1 LFIPNPLRSFFTEE
15 GEYKVF
21 AYVQNHGSKKGGGDV
36 TVTVSEPKFVS
47 LEWKD
52 ANGKSVRYTVS
63 RHVVYAH
70 TKLEGLNERIRY
82 FNKAVEV
89 LYVKKCLSGNS
100 ISSKD
105 SQGTIIFIN
114 GMSYKYGTEF
124 KKNEK
129 NRLFTNYVYIKI

>member
-36 TVTVSEPKFVS
+36 IVTVSEPKFVS

-89 LYVKKCLSGNS
+89 LYVKNVLVA
-100 ISSKD
+100 ILYL
-105 SQGTIIFIN
+105 Q
-114 GMSYKYGTEF
+114 
-124 KKNEK
+124 
-129 NRLFTNYVYIKI
+129 KIVKVQ